1 MKNYAAK
8 DIRNFAVVGHG
19 GSGKTTLSEAM
30 LSLSGKINR
39 IGSIESGTTTSD
51 YHHDEH
57 QRQISIHSSPLH
69 LEWDDIKFN
78 LIDTPG
84 YLDFIGEAISSLAVV
99 DAAVVVVHAV
109 NGIEVGTEQVWNYA
123 SNYRLPKIIVVNGL
137 DKEHTQFDK
146 ILQQA
151 KSNFGSNVFPL
162 QLPVNAGPGFN
173 QVVDVL
179 RSELITYSTDGSGK
193 YSEEELPEKWQEK
206 IKELHEELIEY
217 VAESDDTLLEK
228 FFEEG
233 NLSEEEMREGL
244 HRAIQDQVFIPVFC
258 TTATQNIGTARL
270 MDFIS
275 KYGSSPVDRAT
286 IQAENADSG
295 ETIEVALDGSAPVVH
310 VFKTISEAHVG
321 ELSFFRVYSGSV
333 STGMDL
339 QNTTRGNSER
349 FGQMFLMNGKDRT
362 SVPSLNAGD
371 IGAVVKLKDTHTGN
385 TLTGPSNKVKL
396 SSVKLPNSNI
406 HLGIR
411 SKLKGDEERIAT
423 GLSTIHEEDPTFIYR
438 VDSEL
443 HQTVISGQGELHLQV
458 SIDRLKR
465 KFNVDVE
472 TFKPRIPYRETIRGK
487 GSSKYRHKKQSGGAG
502 QFAEVWMRIESKP
515 RGEGIEFT
523 HSLVGQSVDR
533 VFVTSV
539 EKGVNVSCTE
549 GILAGYRVVDLKVD
563 FYDGKQHPVD
573 SKDIAFQMAGK
584 QAFREAFMEAQP
596 CLLEPILNIE
606 IKVPDSFMGDVM
618 GDMSSR
624 RGKIIGID
632 AEGESQSIKAQAP
645 QAEMYQYS
653 TTLRSLTGGRGI
665 HFEEFSHY
673 EEVPRDMERK
683 VVATAKAAQ
692 GTEDKE

>member
-30 LSLSGKINR
+30 LSRSGKINR

-179 RSELITYSTDGSGK
+179 RNELITYSTDGSGK
-193 YSEEELPEKWQEK
+193 YSEEELPEEWQEK

-228 FFEEG
+228 FFEKG
-233 NLSEEEMREGL
+233 SLSEEEMREGL

-286 IQAENADSG
+286 IQAENANSG

-362 SVPSLNAGD
+362 NVPSLNAGD

-411 SKLKGDEERIAT
+411 SKSKGDEERIAT

-533 VFVTSV
+533 VFVPSV

-549 GILAGYRVVDLKVD
+549 GVLAGYRVVDLKVD

-624 RGKIIGID
+624 RGKIIGMD
-632 AEGESQSIKAQAP
+632 AEGESQLIKAQAP
-645 QAEMYQYS
+645 QSEMYQYS

-665 HFEEFSHY
+665 HSEEFSHY
-673 EEVPRDMERK
+673 QEVPRDMETK
-683 VVATAKAAQ
+683 VVAAAKAAQ

>member
-8 DIRNFAVVGHG
+8 DIRNFSVVGHG

-30 LSLSGKINR
+30 LSRSGKINR

-99 DAAVVVVHAV
+99 DAAVIVVHAV

-123 SNYRLPKIIVVNGL
+123 SNYKLPKIIVVNGL
-137 DKEHTQFDK
+137 DREHTQFDQ

-193 YSEEELPEKWQEK
+193 YSEEELPEEWQEK
-206 IKELHEELIEY
+206 IKGLHEELIEY

-233 NLSEEEMREGL
+233 GLSEEEMREGL
-244 HRAIQDQVFIPVFC
+244 HRAIQNQVFIPVFC
-258 TTATQNIGTARL
+258 TAATENIGVARL

-286 IQAENADSG
+286 VQAENVNSE
-295 ETIEVALDGSAPVVH
+295 ETIDVALDGSAPVVH

-411 SKLKGDEERIAT
+411 SKSKGDEERIAM

-443 HQTVISGQGELHLQV
+443 HQTVLSGQGELHLQV

-502 QFAEVWMRIESKP
+502 QFAEVWMRVESKP

-533 VFVTSV
+533 VFVPSV
-539 EKGVNVSCTE
+539 EKGVNFACTD
-549 GILAGYRVVDLKVD
+549 GVLAGYRVVDLKVD

-584 QAFREAFMEAQP
+584 QAFREAFMDAQP

-606 IKVPDSFMGDVM
+606 IRVPDNFMGDVM

-624 RGKIIGID
+624 RGKIIGMD
-632 AEGESQSIKAQAP
+632 AEGESQLIRAQAP
-645 QAEMYQYS
+645 QSEMYQYS
-653 TTLRSLTGGRGI
+653 TALRSLTGGRGI
-665 HFEEFSHY
+665 HSEEFSHY
-673 EEVPRDMERK
+673 EEVPRDMETK
-683 VVATAKAAQ
+683 VVAAAKAAQ
-692 GTEDKE
+692 NTENKE

>member
-30 LSLSGKINR
+30 LSRSGKINR

-193 YSEEELPEKWQEK
+193 YSEEKLPEEWQEK

-244 HRAIQDQVFIPVFC
+244 HRAIQNQVFIPVFC

-286 IQAENADSG
+286 IQAENANSG

-362 SVPSLNAGD
+362 NVPSLNAGD

-411 SKLKGDEERIAT
+411 SKSKGDEERIAT

-443 HQTVISGQGELHLQV
+443 HQTVISGQGELHLQI

-465 KFNVDVE
+465 KFNVDME

-549 GILAGYRVVDLKVD
+549 GVLAGYRVVDLKVD

-624 RGKIIGID
+624 RGKIIGMD
-632 AEGESQSIKAQAP
+632 AEGESQLIKAQAP
-645 QAEMYQYS
+645 QSEMYQYS

-665 HFEEFSHY
+665 HSEEFSHY
-673 EEVPRDMERK
+673 QEVPRDMEKK
-683 VVATAKAAQ
+683 VVAAAKAA
-692 GTEDKE
+692 

>member
-30 LSLSGKINR
+30 LSRSGKINR
-39 IGSIESGTTTSD
+39 IGSIESGTTVSD

-99 DAAVVVVHAV
+99 DSAVIVVHAV

-123 SNYRLPKIIVVNGL
+123 SNYKLPKIIVINGL
-137 DKEHTQFDK
+137 DREHTQFDK

-193 YSEEELPEKWQEK
+193 YSEEKLPEEWQER
-206 IKELHEELIEY
+206 IKALHEELIEY

-233 NLSEEEMREGL
+233 SLSEEEMREGL

-258 TTATQNIGTARL
+258 SAATENIGAARL

-286 IQAENADSG
+286 IQAENVDSE
-295 ETIEVALDGSAPVVH
+295 ETTDVALDGSAPVVH

-339 QNTTRGNSER
+339 HNTTRGNSER

-362 SVPSLNAGD
+362 SVSSLNAGD

-411 SKLKGDEERIAT
+411 SKSKGDEERIAM

-438 VDSEL
+438 VDPEL
-443 HQTVISGQGELHLQV
+443 HQTVLSGQGELHLQV

-502 QFAEVWMRIESKP
+502 QFAEVWMRVESKP

-533 VFVTSV
+533 VFVPSV
-539 EKGVNVSCTE
+539 EKGVNFACTD
-549 GILAGYRVVDLKVD
+549 GVLAGYRVVDLKVD

-584 QAFREAFMEAQP
+584 QAFREAFMDAQP

-606 IKVPDSFMGDVM
+606 IRVPDNFMGDVM

-624 RGKIIGID
+624 RGKIIGMD
-632 AEGESQSIKAQAP
+632 SEGESQLIKAQAP
-645 QAEMYQYS
+645 QSEMYQYS

-665 HFEEFSHY
+665 HSEEFSHY
-673 EEVPRDMERK
+673 EEVPRDMETK
-683 VVATAKAAQ
+683 VVAAAKAAQ
-692 GTEDKE
+692 NTEDKE

>member
-206 IKELHEELIEY
+206 IKELHKELIEY

-286 IQAENADSG
+286 IQAENANSG

-411 SKLKGDEERIAT
+411 SKSKGDEERIAT

-533 VFVTSV
+533 VFVPSV

-596 CLLEPILNIE
+596 CLLEPILNIK

>member
-8 DIRNFAVVGHG
+8 DIRNFAIVGHG

-30 LSLSGKINR
+30 LSRSGKINR
-39 IGSIESGTTTSD
+39 IGSIESGTTVSD

-99 DAAVVVVHAV
+99 DAAVIVVHAV

-123 SNYRLPKIIVVNGL
+123 SNYKLPKIIVVNGL
-137 DKEHTQFDK
+137 DREHTQFDQ

-193 YSEEELPEKWQEK
+193 YSEEELPEEWQEK
-206 IKELHEELIEY
+206 IKGLHEELIEY

-233 NLSEEEMREGL
+233 GLSEEEMREGL
-244 HRAIQDQVFIPVFC
+244 HRAIQNQVFIPVFC
-258 TTATQNIGTARL
+258 TAATENIGVARL

-286 IQAENADSG
+286 VQAENVNSE
-295 ETIEVALDGSAPVVH
+295 ETVDVALDGSAPVVH

-411 SKLKGDEERIAT
+411 SKSKGDEERIAM

-438 VDSEL
+438 VDPEL
-443 HQTVISGQGELHLQV
+443 HQTVLSGQGELHLQV

-502 QFAEVWMRIESKP
+502 QFAEVWMRVESKP

-533 VFVTSV
+533 VFVPSV
-539 EKGVNVSCTE
+539 EKGVNFACTD
-549 GILAGYRVVDLKVD
+549 GVLAGYRVVDLKVD

-584 QAFREAFMEAQP
+584 QAFREAFMDAQP

-606 IKVPDSFMGDVM
+606 IRVPDNFMGDVM

-624 RGKIIGID
+624 RGKIIGMD
-632 AEGESQSIKAQAP
+632 AEGESQLIRAQAP
-645 QAEMYQYS
+645 QSEMYQYS
-653 TTLRSLTGGRGI
+653 TALRSLTGGRGI
-665 HFEEFSHY
+665 HSEEFSHY
-673 EEVPRDMERK
+673 EEVPRDMETK
-683 VVATAKAAQ
+683 VVAAAKAAQ
-692 GTEDKE
+692 NTENKE